1 MLHNPHLI
9 SQRHLS
15 LFHIALAVE
24 AWLIMSISC
33 DFANS
38 QGSAFSLL
46 IQSAMLLF
54 AMTVLVFFCWPLSL
68 SFVIVFIPSS
78 SLFLFA
84 CPLHCLCLL
93 WANEELE
100 SSSCHSSRP
109 FISKLS
115 IWLICCASGHQSDI
129 DVNQK
134 QYLKLLYYYF
144 MILIKSVKRILFV
157 IWFFVI

>member
-1 MLHNPHLI
+1 MLHNPRLI

-15 LFHIALAVE
+15 SFRIAFAAEDWLLMSAMPGISLTVQALLFHSWFKTPCFCLQ
-24 AWLIMSISC
+24 WLFTYSSVDHC
-33 DFANS
+33 H
-38 QGSAFSLL
+38 SLL
-46 IQSAMLLF
+46 FLF
-54 AMTVLVFFCWPLSL
+54 FF
-68 SFVIVFIPSS
+68 SS

-109 FISKLS
+109 FISKLG

-134 QYLKLLYYYF
+134 QY
-144 MILIKSVKRILFV
+144 
-157 IWFFVI
+157 